1 MMMKTTKTQFKD
13 LNKEQKEKIK
23 NKLEQTY
30 NMQDFLFS
38 LNTQFDL
45 KNAKVSELT
54 KKILSNSM
62 ITIVLPLINPNYED
76 D

>member
-1 MMMKTTKTQFKD
+1 MIMKTTKTQFKD

-62 ITIVLPLINPNYED
+62 ISIVLPLINPNYED

>member
-1 MMMKTTKTQFKD
+1 MKTTKTQFKD

>member
-13 LNKEQKEKIK
+13 LNREQKEKIK

>member
-1 MMMKTTKTQFKD
+1 MKTTKTQFKD

-23 NKLEQTY
+23 IKLEQTY

>member
-1 MMMKTTKTQFKD
+1 MKTTKTQFKD

-62 ITIVLPLINPNYED
+62 ITIVLPLINPNYEND
-76 D
+76 

>member
-1 MMMKTTKTQFKD
+1 MMMKTTKIQFKD

>member
-1 MMMKTTKTQFKD
+1 MMKTTKTQFKD

>member
-1 MMMKTTKTQFKD
+1 MIMKTTKTQFKD

>member
-1 MMMKTTKTQFKD
+1 MMKTTKTQFKD

-54 KKILSNSM
+54 KKILSNSI

>member
-54 KKILSNSM
+54 KKILANSM
-62 ITIVLPLINPNYED
+62 ITIVLPLINPNYEND
-76 D
+76 

>member
-1 MMMKTTKTQFKD
+1 MKTTKTQFKD

-62 ITIVLPLINPNYED
+62 ITIVLPLINPIYED

>member
-1 MMMKTTKTQFKD
+1 MKTTKTQFKD

-62 ITIVLPLINPNYED
+62 ITIVLPLINPDYND
-76 D
+76 

>member
-45 KNAKVSELT
+45 KYAKVSELT

>member
-1 MMMKTTKTQFKD
+1 MMKTTKTQFKD

-62 ITIVLPLINPNYED
+62 ITIVLPLINPNYEND
-76 D
+76 

>member
-1 MMMKTTKTQFKD
+1 MMKTTKTQFKD

-62 ITIVLPLINPNYED
+62 ITIVLPLINPDYND
-76 D
+76 

>member
-1 MMMKTTKTQFKD
+1 MMKTTKTQFKD

-62 ITIVLPLINPNYED
+62 ITIVLPLINPIYED